1 MSKWFWIAPLAMAA
15 AGWGQTNAPIPRV
28 IPETPLGGHVI
39 PSGTELHVRINEPL
53 STDRNQPGDAF
64 TASLVAPVMV
74 NGAVVLPVGTN
85 FAGHVLAN
93 HEAGILKGR
102 AKLVLGLETFQLA
115 GRTFHMELTA
125 ETYQEGHKHKRLEE
139 PDPNGKSVVATRVT
153 VSIPAETVV
162 QFTLGSP
169 VRV

>member
-1 MSKWFWIAPLAMAA
+1 MSKWFWIAPFALAA
-15 AGWGQTNAPIPRV
+15 AGWGQTNAPIPTV

-39 PSGTELHVRINEPL
+39 PSGTELHVRINEAL
-53 STDRNQPGDAF
+53 STDRNEPGDAF
-64 TASLVAPVMV
+64 TAALVAPVMV
-74 NGAVVLPVGTN
+74 NGTVVLPVGTQ

-102 AKLVLGLETFQLA
+102 AKLVLGLESFQLA
-115 GRTFHMELTA
+115 GHTFHVDLTA
-125 ETYQEGHKHKRLEE
+125 ATYETGHKHKRLEE
-139 PDPNGKSVVATRVT
+139 PDPNARAVVATRVAVT
-153 VSIPAETVV
+153 IPAETVV